1 MVRIFDIANGTVV
14 PSEHCYTLKDLK
26 AVMEAYPE
34 DYLNAYAYIFYMTCP
49 NPDLNPFFDVVETDR
64 EIMILRQL
72 DPKFSVEDPAIIKAL
87 ELCRQLY
94 ETPTLR
100 SYMGIKKMLD
110 KLARYMET
118 APIEAG
124 RDGNIMALVNTA
136 SKFESI
142 RQSFKGAYKDLMEE
156 QQSQVRGGQQLAYDQ
171 Q

>member
-1 MVRIFDIANGTVV
+1 MVKLFDIANGVVV

-26 AVMEAYPE
+26 AIMDNYP
-34 DYLNAYAYIFYMTCP
+34 DNHVDVYAYIFYMTCP
-49 NPDLNPFFDVVETDR
+49 NPELNPFFDVVEHEKEDLV
-64 EIMILRQL
+64 MRQL
-72 DPKFSVEDPAIIKAL
+72 NPSFSTEDEVIIKAVK
-87 ELCRQLY
+87 LCHKLY

-110 KLARYMET
+110 RLAYYMET

-136 SKFESI
+136 AKFEDI

-156 QQSQVRGGQQLAYDQ
+156 QQSTVRGGQNLAYDQ
-171 Q
+171 